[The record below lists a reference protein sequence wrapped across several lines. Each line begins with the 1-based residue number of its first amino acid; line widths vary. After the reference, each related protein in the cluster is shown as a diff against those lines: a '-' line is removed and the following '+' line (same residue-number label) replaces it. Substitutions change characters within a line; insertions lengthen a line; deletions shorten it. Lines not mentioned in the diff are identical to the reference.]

1 LSRIESQLIM
11 IPERQG
17 NFKRGKHL
25 PDEAGGQYD
34 LHLMPKRGR
43 LADEFASRVLRS
55 PLAVRIK
62 DNVLDRG
69 ERRLLDFLC
78 ARLPQSVTPDHL
90 TGLGLFGAVVV
101 FAGYLATQ
109 IHPGF
114 LWLATFGLVVHWF
127 GDSLDG
133 SLARYRQIER
143 QIYGHFLDFSVDAIS
158 CLLIFLG
165 IGFSAY
171 VRLDAALFA
180 LVGYY
185 MLWLFVLLNCQIS
198 RHLQLSFLSTG
209 PTEFRLILIG
219 INSLMYFAG
228 IQQWRFAGQVFSPYD
243 LVFVG
248 IGCVSIVL
256 FLVNASHVARKLAI
270 EDGATSQRAS
280 GTRLSGHM

>member
-1 LSRIESQLIM
+1 M
-11 IPERQG
+11 IPERRG
-17 NFKRGKHL
+17 NFKRGRHF
-25 PDEAGGQYD
+25 PNEAGSQYD
-34 LHLMPKRGR
+34 FHLVAKREQ
-43 LADEFASRVLRS
+43 LADEVTPRILRS

-62 DNVLDRG
+62 DNFLDQG

-90 TGLGLFGAVVV
+90 TGLGLFGAFVV
-101 FAGYLATQ
+101 FAGYGATH

-133 SLARYRQIER
+133 SLARYRKIER
-143 QIYGHFLDFSVDAIS
+143 QLYGHFLDFSVDAIS
-158 CLLIFLG
+158 CLLIFSG
-165 IGFSAY
+165 IGFSTY

-219 INSLMYFAG
+219 INSLMYFSG
-228 IQQWRFAGQVFSPYD
+228 IQQWRFAGQVFSLYD

-248 IGCVSIVL
+248 IGGVSIVL
-256 FLVNASHVARKLAI
+256 FLVNARHVARKLAL
-270 EDGATSQRAS
+270 EDSAKSQRAS
-280 GTRLSGHM
+280 VTSLSGQM